1 MQFKYYVFF
10 YQISLIVNREFLDE
24 FSVYDRHVTSF
35 NGNLQSQNKG
45 LKSPDLK
52 IQGPKLE
59 IDKIKGNIFAINPKF

>member
-45 LKSPDLK
+45 LKSLDLK
-52 IQGPKLE
+52 I
-59 IDKIKGNIFAINPKF
+59 